1 MSDKRIEIE
10 YLVGNLEISG
20 LGISEKGKV
29 VSLPETVAN
38 SLVEEG
44 IAKLKGKG
52 KINKKPE
59 GDK

>member
-1 MSDKRIEIE
+1 MSDKRIDIE
-10 YLVGNLEISG
+10 YIIGGLEISG
-20 LGISEKGKV
+20 YGISEMGKV
-29 VSLPETVAN
+29 VSLPEDVAN
-38 SLVEEG
+38 SLAEQG